1 MARLD
6 AERVRPRWLA
16 MLGRVGGAFGAVL
29 GSEVIRRLRR
39 NPSAVAGFVILLL
52 LVLAGVFAPLLT
64 PYDPTR
70 QELVQVLQHPSLA
83 HPLGTDQL
91 GRDLL
96 ARILYGGR
104 LTLFIGAFA
113 VAVGIVV
120 GVPLGVIS
128 GFYRGTIDMVIQ
140 RVMDLMLAFTS
151 FLLAL
156 TLVSL
161 LGVGLTNVIVAVGIS
176 TIPRF
181 ARLVRSSVLTI
192 REISY
197 VEASRAL
204 GAADRRVLWRHVLP
218 NAVAP
223 VIVQATLSMGA
234 TILTAAGL
242 GFLGLG
248 VQPPT
253 PEWGAMLGQ
262 GRNYIFSNPNVTT
275 FPGLAIFLAVMGF
288 NLLGDGLRDA
298 LDPQLRGTR

>member
-1 MARLD
+1 MARLEV
-6 AERVRPRWLA
+6 ERRRPGWLVA
-16 MLGRVGGAFGAVL
+16 LGAVGGAFAAFF
-29 GSEVIRRLRR
+29 GSEVVRRLRR
-39 NPSAVAGFVILLL
+39 NPSAVAGFVILLV
-52 LVLAGVFAPLLT
+52 LVLASVLAPLLT
-64 PYDPTR
+64 PYDPYK
-70 QELVQVLQHPSLA
+70 QALAQVLQHPSLA

-113 VAVGIVV
+113 VAVGILV

-128 GFYRGTIDMVIQ
+128 GFYRGAVDMVIQ

-181 ARLVRSSVLTI
+181 ARLVRASVLTI

-204 GAADRRVLWRHVLP
+204 GAVDRRVLWRHVLP
-218 NAVAP
+218 NALAP

-253 PEWGAMLGQ
+253 AEWGAMLGQ
-262 GRNYIFSNPNVTT
+262 GRNYIFSNPSVTT

>member
-1 MARLD
+1 MA
-6 AERVRPRWLA
+6 
-16 MLGRVGGAFGAVL
+16 
-29 GSEVIRRLRR
+29 SETLRRLLR
-39 NPSAVAGFVILLL
+39 NPSAVAGATLIVL
-52 LVLAGVFAPLLT
+52 LVLAGILAPFLT
-64 PYDPTR
+64 PYDPSK
-70 QELVQVLQHPSLA
+70 QQLAEVLQHPSAA

-96 ARILYGGR
+96 ARLLFGGR
-104 LTLFIGAFA
+104 LTLFIGAFS
-113 VAVGIVV
+113 VTMGLLV
-120 GVPLGVIS
+120 GVPLGIVS
-128 GFYRGTIDMVIQ
+128 GFYRGAVDMVIQ
-140 RVMDLMLAFTS
+140 RVMDLMLAFTT

-181 ARLVRSSVLTI
+181 ARLVRASVLTI

-197 VEASRAL
+197 VEATRAL
-204 GAADRRVLWRHVLP
+204 GSPDRRVLWRHVLP
-218 NAVAP
+218 NAIAP
-223 VIVQATLSMGA
+223 VIVQATLSMGGA
-234 TILTAAGL
+234 ILTAAGL

-262 GRNYIFSNPNVTT
+262 GRNYIFSNPSVTT

-298 LDPQLRGTR
+298 LDPQLRGLR

>member
-1 MARLD
+1 MAR
-6 AERVRPRWLA
+6 AAAAPSEGVVRH
-16 MLGRVGGAFGAVL
+16 VFGGETVK
-29 GSEVIRRLRR
+29 RLRR
-39 NPSAVAGFVILLL
+39 NPSAVAGFVILLA
-52 LVLAGVFAPLLT
+52 LVLAAIFAPLLT
-64 PYDPTR
+64 PYDPAK
-70 QELVQVLQHPSLA
+70 QALVEALQQPSRA

-104 LTLFIGAFA
+104 LTLFIGIFA
-113 VAVGIVV
+113 VGVGALL
-120 GVPLGVIS
+120 GVPLGIIS
-128 GFYRGTIDMVIQ
+128 GYYRGATDMVIQ
-140 RVMDLMLAFTS
+140 RLMDLMLAFTS

-156 TLVSL
+156 TLIAL

-176 TIPRF
+176 AVPRF

-204 GAADRRVLWRHVLP
+204 GAVDRRVLWRHVLP
-218 NAVAP
+218 NAIAP
-223 VIVQATLSMGA
+223 VIVQATLGMGT
-234 TILTAAGL
+234 TILAAAGL

-262 GRNYIFSNPNVTT
+262 GRNYIFSNPSLST

>member
-1 MARLD
+1 MADTLT
-6 AERVRPRWLA
+6 
-16 MLGRVGGAFGAVL
+16 
-29 GSEVIRRLRR
+29 RLRR
-39 NPSAVAGFVILLL
+39 NPSAVTGTLLVGA

-64 PYDPTR
+64 PYDPA
-70 QELVQVLQHPSLA
+70 QQSLMEVLKPPSLE

-91 GRDLL
+91 GRDIL
-96 ARILYGGR
+96 ARLLFGAR
-104 LTLFIGAFA
+104 LTLFMGVFA
-113 VAVGIVV
+113 VGVGMIV

-128 GFYRGTIDMVIQ
+128 GYYRGYVDMAIQ
-140 RVMDLMLAFTS
+140 RVMDLMLSFTT

-156 TLVSL
+156 ALVSL

-192 REISY
+192 REIAY
-197 VEASRAL
+197 VEASHAM
-204 GAADRRVLWRHVLP
+204 GARDGRILWRHVLP
-218 NAVAP
+218 NAFAP
-223 VIVQATLSMGA
+223 VIIQATLSMGA

-253 PEWGAMLGQ
+253 PEWGAMLGE
-262 GRNYIFSNPNVTT
+262 GRNYIFTSPYVTT
-275 FPGLAIFLAVMGF
+275 FPGMAIFVAVLGF

-298 LDPQLRGTR
+298 LDPQLRGAR

>member
-1 MARLD
+1 MASD
-6 AERVRPRWLA
+6 AL
-16 MLGRVGGAFGAVL
+16 
-29 GSEVIRRLRR
+29 RRLRR
-39 NPSAVAGFVILLL
+39 NPTAVAGIIIVGG
-52 LVLAGVFAPLLT
+52 LVLAGILAPWLT
-64 PYDPTR
+64 PFDPNHQDLR
-70 QELVQVLQHPSLA
+70 MVLKAPSWL
-83 HPLGTDQL
+83 HPLGTDHL

-96 ARILYGGR
+96 ARILFGAR
-104 LTLFIGAFA
+104 LTLFIGTFA
-113 VAVGIVV
+113 VVVGLAV

-128 GFYRGTIDMVIQ
+128 GFYRGVTDMLIQ

-156 TLVSL
+156 ALVSL
-161 LGVGLTNVIVAVGIS
+161 LGVGVTNVIVAVGIA

-197 VEASRAL
+197 VEASRAM
-204 GAADRRVLWRHVLP
+204 GSADHRVLWRHVLP
-218 NAVAP
+218 NALAP
-223 VIVQATLSMGA
+223 VIVQATLSMGTA
-234 TILTAAGL
+234 ILTAAGL

-253 PEWGAMLGQ
+253 PEWGAMLGE
-262 GRNYIFSNPNVTT
+262 GRNYIFTRASVTT

-298 LDPQLRGTR
+298 LDPQLRGSR

>member
-1 MARLD
+1 MARP
-6 AERVRPRWLA
+6 ATVT
-16 MLGRVGGAFGAVL
+16 AFDEAPASSSLSGQTL
-29 GSEVIRRLRR
+29 KRFLRS
-39 NPSAVAGFVILLL
+39 PSAVAGLSIVLL

-64 PYDPTR
+64 PYDPAQQDLR
-70 QELVQVLQHPSLA
+70 AVLQAPSIS

-91 GRDLL
+91 GRDIL
-96 ARILYGGR
+96 ARILFGAR

-113 VAVGIVV
+113 VAVGLIV

-128 GFYRGTIDMVIQ
+128 GFYRGTIDLVIQ
-140 RVMDLMLAFTS
+140 RVMDLMLSFTS

-156 TLVSL
+156 TLVAL

-181 ARLVRSSVLTI
+181 ARLVRSSVMSI
-192 REISY
+192 REVSY
-197 VEASRAL
+197 IEASLAL
-204 GAADRRVLWRHVLP
+204 GTPSRRVLWRHVLP
-218 NAVAP
+218 NAMAP

-253 PEWGAMLGQ
+253 PEWGAMLGE
-262 GRNYIFSNPNVTT
+262 GRNYIFTQSSVTT
-275 FPGLAIFLAVMGF
+275 FPGLAIFLAVVGF

-298 LDPQLRGTR
+298 LDPQLRGRK